1 MEKKLNFKELTSFSN
16 ALSGMKIVAI
26 VVSITAILSSV
37 FLFVY
42 YTNQISE
49 LNKQLDVA
57 RNQRFVFDPT
67 SGFMLRGSFR
77 MLEEEDRKNLY
88 KSLVN
93 RFIDCFYD
101 FDGETF
107 KDNLKIGTA
116 YVSEDVAN
124 IKLSDY
130 LEGKYNLGQKLL
142 DEKTVWYAKVDSMTI
157 RTDLKPIQGIVYA
170 RKKIVKPYGNE
181 MYHLIGKFTI
191 RDLDKITEKNEYA
204 AIIDQWKIVD
214 ESIIEETE

>member
-1 MEKKLNFKELTSFSN
+1 MNNNSFKELTSFSN
-16 ALSGMKIVAI
+16 ALSGMKIVSI
-26 VVSITAILSSV
+26 VVSVVSILACV

-42 YTNQISE
+42 YTNQVSE
-49 LNKQLDVA
+49 LNKKLDVA
-57 RNQRFVFDPT
+57 RNERFIFDPT

-77 MLEEEDRKNLY
+77 MLQEEDRKNLY
-88 KSLVN
+88 KSLVK

-107 KDNLKIGTA
+107 KDNLRIGTA
-116 YVSEDVAN
+116 YSSEEVSN

-130 LEGKYNLGQKLL
+130 LEGSFNLGQKLL
-142 DEKTVWYAKVDSMTI
+142 DEKTIWYAKVDSMEI
-157 RTDLKPIQGIVYA
+157 RTDLVPIQGIVYA
-170 RKKIVKPYGNE
+170 RKKIVKPYGTENFN
-181 MYHLIGKFTI
+181 LVAKFTI

-214 ESIIEETE
+214 ESIIIEEE